1 MSKFNVTTINA
12 SVKDTSYF
20 KYGEFNSII
29 NYTIY
34 DNRLFFRVRDIT
46 AHIGVSRTTI
56 RRMYDARYLCEN
68 EFIRI
73 NYGYNKF
80 NYISLTGLFRVICQK
95 KSKAAKFL
103 LWLTTYVLPE
113 IYPQVK
119 EEVKAMN
126 ELSPM
131 EEEWENFDPSDET
144 TWTEDIVSYFKHVDE
159 LKREEKTERVGG
171 LNGVMDDILK
181 EIDEFTSKKGTN

>member
-1 MSKFNVTTINA
+1 M
-12 SVKDTSYF
+12 
-20 KYGEFNSII
+20 
-29 NYTIY
+29 
-34 DNRLFFRVRDIT
+34 
-46 AHIGVSRTTI
+46 
-56 RRMYDARYLCEN
+56 
-68 EFIRI
+68 
-73 NYGYNKF
+73 
-80 NYISLTGLFRVICQK
+80 FRVICQK

-171 LNGVMDDILK
+171 LNCVMDDILK
-181 EIDEFTSKKGTN
+181 ELDEFTSKKGTN